1 MASRVLTLD
10 LPEDVVALLGA
21 PDEAAAQAKELLV
34 VELLRRGSDW
44 SEPRG

>member
-21 PDEAAAQAKELLV
+21 PDEAAAQAKWLTALLHWIMA
-34 VELLRRGSDW
+34 RGQGRS
-44 SEPRG
+44 